1 MLSIAANG
9 CLCWGAEGRFCLCAG
24 LRQPRQPGLGGCS
37 LQTFIQRL
45 FWGVFFGTAERTL
58 VFAFQTVL
66 GYLSVRCSK
75 KKKGLLSHW
84 LLSRLVDWL
93 MQNDFLLLMFFSA
106 RSHPQ
111 QAERMQW
118 FFLILVCFFGGG
130 NEGQVFLES
139 RTHHR
144 KNHPLVCIWANPD
157 LL

>member
-24 LRQPRQPGLGGCS
+24 LQQPRQPGLGGCS

-45 FWGVFFGTAERTL
+45 FWGFFFFGAAQRTL

-75 KKKGLLSHW
+75 KKACSHTGPSLGSLTDCAKW
-84 LLSRLVDWL
+84 FPLADV
-93 MQNDFLLLMFFSA
+93 FLCSVTSTAGWKNAMGF
-106 RSHPQ
+106 
-111 QAERMQW
+111 
-118 FFLILVCFFGGG
+118 VCFWSVFWGG

-144 KNHPLVCIWANPD
+144 KNHPLICIRANPD
-157 LL
+157 LF